1 MNLYNDL
8 HTLTKRN
15 YFERMK
21 PEKIQ
26 CIEIA
31 KKYEKDYWDGD
42 RKYGYG
48 GYKYIPG
55 RWTNFAKKLI
65 DIYDLKA
72 GSKVLD
78 IGCGKGYLIY
88 ELKKIMPELI
98 VSGCDISKYAVKNSK
113 EEISKF
119 LHIHD
124 AKNNLNYDDNEFDL
138 VISLG
143 VFHNLFIDEL
153 ENAIKEMNRVGRNK
167 YLLVESY
174 RNTLE
179 LVNLQCW
186 GLTAVSLFSNKEW
199 KWLYTKFGYD
209 GDYEFY
215 HFE

>member
-15 YFERMK
+15 YFERMN

-31 KKYEKDYWDGD
+31 KKYDKDYWDGD

-48 GYKYIPG
+48 GYRYIPG
-55 RWTNFAKKLI
+55 RWTSFANKLI
-65 DIYDLKA
+65 DIYDLKS

-88 ELKKIMPELI
+88 ELKKIIPGLI
-98 VSGCDISKYAVKNSK
+98 VFGCDISEYAINNSK

-119 LHIHD
+119 LFIHD

-174 RNTLE
+174 RNTIE
-179 LVNLQCW
+179 LINLQCW
-186 GLTAVSLFSNKEW
+186 GLTAVSLFNNKEW
-199 KWLYTKFGYD
+199 IWLYNKFGYD